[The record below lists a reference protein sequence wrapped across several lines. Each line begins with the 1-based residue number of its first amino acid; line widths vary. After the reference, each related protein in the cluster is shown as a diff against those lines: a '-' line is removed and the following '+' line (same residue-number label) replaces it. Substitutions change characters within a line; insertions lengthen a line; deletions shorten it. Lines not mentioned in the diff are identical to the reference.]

1 MRWPWSR
8 AAVDD
13 HVLHFAVAREHTLVM
28 FGVAGH
34 QVLLT
39 TRLSPTEA
47 RRLALCLSA
56 AADDADDE
64 ATADP

>member
-1 MRWPWSR
+1 
-8 AAVDD
+8 
-13 HVLHFAVAREHTLVM
+13 VAREHTLVM